1 MSSITN
7 LPDELLVDVLSYFEH
22 DLNALIALARVSHPF
37 HRIARSYIF
46 RHVHLPQT
54 ESGDGLSG
62 GTTSDVTERLLQRS
76 FDENLALCGLV
87 WSYGPIRLLRPQV
100 DFNGPYYTAYESDE
114 ESDEPNYCVTE
125 RSMQMLAS
133 LTGLQKLWITCAESY
148 DNATDFVYPLFESRH
163 TRKLSSVKLENPGEQ
178 EMVSYMLL
186 PNIRTFTVEDPSSG
200 PLLWRYVPSQI
211 TNSRAVILES
221 LEPSAVKASRLQSL
235 ELFAPKMTMPLKTLG
250 KILSFCPQLSNLR
263 IRSRLGVA
271 FLGFPPP
278 EFTFKTVGIIDAL
291 NHVRDTLKHL
301 ELTIPAENILT
312 FLPSY
317 IAEDH
322 VLPLNLS
329 QFRVLESLKIS
340 GLCLYRTWVR
350 EDQKDIHRLIPS
362 SLRSLSVSERSITRY

>member
-7 LPDELLVDVLSYFEH
+7 LPDELLIDVLSYFEH
-22 DLNALIALARVSHPF
+22 DLNSLIALARVSHPF

-46 RHVHLPQT
+46 RHVHFAQT
-54 ESGDGLSG
+54 ESGDAPFEES
-62 GTTSDVTERLLQRS
+62 TSDVTERLLRRS
-76 FDENLALCGLV
+76 FDENPELCGFV
-87 WSYGPIRLLRPQV
+87 WSYGPICLLRPQV
-100 DFNGPYYTAYESDE
+100 DLNGPNHEAYESH
-114 ESDEPNYCVTE
+114 EPNYCVTE
-125 RSMQMLAS
+125 RSMQMLTS
-133 LTGLQKLWITCAESY
+133 LTGLQNLWITCAESY
-148 DNATDFVYPLFESRH
+148 DNATDFVYPLFESRRI
-163 TRKLSSVKLENPGEQ
+163 RKLSSVKLENPGDK
-178 EMVSYMLL
+178 EMVSCMLL
-186 PNIRTFTVEDPSSG
+186 PNIRTFTVEDHSSR

-221 LEPSAVKASRLQSL
+221 SEPSAVKASGLQSL
-235 ELFAPKMTMPLKTLG
+235 ELFAPKKIMPLKTLG

-278 EFTFKTVGIIDAL
+278 EFTFMTVGIIDAL

-301 ELTIPAENILT
+301 ELTIPAEHIVIG
-312 FLPSY
+312 LPSY

-322 VLPLNLS
+322 GLPLNLS

-362 SLRSLSVSERSITRY
+362 SLRRLSVSERSITSC